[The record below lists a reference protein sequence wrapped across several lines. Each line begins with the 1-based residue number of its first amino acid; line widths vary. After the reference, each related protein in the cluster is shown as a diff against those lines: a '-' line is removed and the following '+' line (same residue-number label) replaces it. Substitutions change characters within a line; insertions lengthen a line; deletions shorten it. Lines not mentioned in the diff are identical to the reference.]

1 MIPRKLRPLLLFS
14 GLWLLTGCSS
24 MSSTDKGILGGGAI
38 GAGTGAIIGSAT
50 GHAGAGAA
58 IGTAVG
64 AVSGGLIGND
74 IDETKKKNEAEIA
87 AVRAEQAQT
96 VRGPLSLQEI
106 AQMAQQNI
114 NEPVIIGQIRSTR
127 SIYNLTPNDIAWLK
141 SQNVSDGVIMEMQAT
156 ASRVVP
162 AAGPA
167 RVYARPYYGPDVVY
181 VEPYRPPPVGFGVT
195 YVGGRRW

>member
-1 MIPRKLRPLLLFS
+1 MNHRIFRPLLVLPA
-14 GLWLLTGCSS
+14 LWASVGCSS

-64 AVSGGLIGND
+64 ALSGGLVGNE
-74 IDETKKKNEAEIA
+74 IDETKKQHEAQVA
-87 AVRAEQAQT
+87 AMQAQQP
-96 VRGPLSLQEI
+96 VRGPLSLQEV
-106 AQMAQQNI
+106 AQMAQQGI
-114 NEPVIIGQIRSTR
+114 SDPVIIGQIRSTR
-127 SIYNLTPNDIAWLK
+127 SVYNLNPNDIAWLK
-141 SQNVSDGVIMEMQAT
+141 SQNVSDAVVMEMQAT

-162 AAGPA
+162 TGA
-167 RVYARPYYGPDVVY
+167 RVYARPCYGREVVY
-181 VEPYRPPPVGFGVT
+181 GEPYRPTPVGFGVT